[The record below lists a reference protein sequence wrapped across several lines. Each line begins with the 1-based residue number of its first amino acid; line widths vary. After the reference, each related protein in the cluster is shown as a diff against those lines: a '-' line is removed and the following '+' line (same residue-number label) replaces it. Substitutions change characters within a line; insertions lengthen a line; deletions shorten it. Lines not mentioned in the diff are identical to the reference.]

1 MDATLRTALRAN
13 AICSALSGVTLAA
26 GSGVLG
32 PWLGI
37 PPATLVVVGLAL
49 LPWAVLLHRNA
60 GRPELNA
67 AEARLAVAGDLMWVV
82 GSAAVLLLDPIGFTT
97 AGKVV
102 VAVVALM
109 VADFAIWQSIG
120 LGRLRRAATA

>member
-13 AICSALSGVTLAA
+13 AVFSALCGAVLAA

-37 PPATLVVVGLAL
+37 PSTALVGVGVGL
-49 LPWAVLLHRNA
+49 LPWAFLLYRNA
-60 GRPELNA
+60 GRPEPSL
-67 AEARLAVAGDLMWVV
+67 AEARLAVAGDVMWVV
-82 GSAAVLLLDPIGFTT
+82 GSAVVLVLDPLGFST
-97 AGKVV
+97 AGKVAI
-102 VAVVALM
+102 AVIALV

-120 LGRLRRAATA
+120 LGRLRLSATA

>member
-13 AICSALSGVTLAA
+13 AIFSALCGAVLAA

-37 PPATLVVVGLAL
+37 PPTALVVVGVGL
-49 LPWAVLLHRNA
+49 LPWAFLLYRNA
-60 GRPELNA
+60 GRPAPSLP
-67 AEARLAVAGDLMWVV
+67 EARLAVAGDVIWVV
-82 GSAAVLLLDPIGFTT
+82 GSAVLLVLDPLGFTT
-97 AGKVV
+97 AGKVAIV
-102 VAVVALM
+102 VIALL

-120 LGRLRRAATA
+120 LGRLRRAAAA